1 MPYLISFRAQIV
13 SLVLCISGLNL
24 SAAPKI
30 DLIEL
35 YHGVAEGN
43 YLIGDLGGAERGVEQ
58 MLRIDPDYLPAL
70 TLKARVML
78 DQNKPVQA
86 LKAAE
91 RAIALEPEN
100 HKHSLL
106 KALVLSHADRRE
118 EAAALIQQILAKA
131 KPESDEARV
140 AKQLLGLLLITEG
153 DWDDAAFGTNKI
165 HLADPET
172 ESANASLRNSR
183 DAYLKKS
190 HVDLQFGA
198 QNEAIGTI
206 DQAIAVYKDQTGQEA
221 LQQITT
227 LRLLRARLLTQIGH
241 FDQAITDLQN
251 LTAQQPQNFEALIIL
266 ASLYACV
273 ERWESLEAVIEPI
286 AKRPELRD
294 VALYLEGRAALANNR
309 VGTARAKFEAAIQ
322 ALPQDADL
330 LRRSLLFYRGL
341 CLQKLGRHEEAFTSI
356 LDAIDAGFRP
366 ETREEALVAGRT
378 LLRANRSSDAIPI
391 LEAITLNRIHPGAEA
406 WAMLGR
412 AHLATDAPTLAL
424 SAFNESLLIDSKQA
438 KVLALRGALLR
449 KIGDL
454 EGALTDYK
462 KAHQLT
468 PQSSVL
474 SYEKGLV
481 LLQLGRLPEAE
492 GVLQIAARQL
502 SAYSTLDL
510 IHANCAYAIG
520 NIDGAAES
528 LSEYLAENPKT
539 LEPNAIYLAQLL
551 QADFNKNISR
561 VERTPDSAKNL
572 KVTTLNDPV
581 IQYFNGVA
589 NRKAVLDWA
598 GIAKSPEEAR
608 RQICAAAF
616 WMAQWEKVN
625 GDVTKAKEL
634 LKIAVDTGSPDLT
647 EWQLAN
653 WQWNKK

>member
-13 SLVLCISGLNL
+13 GLVLCISGLNL

-58 MLRIDPDYLPAL
+58 ILRIDPDYLPAL

-106 KALVLSHADRRE
+106 KALVLSHTDRRE

-165 HLADPET
+165 YLADPET
-172 ESANASLRNSR
+172 DSASLRHSR
-183 DAYLKKS
+183 DAYLEKA
-190 HVDLQFGA
+190 HADLQFGA
-198 QNEAIGTI
+198 LNEAISTI

-227 LRLLRARLLTQIGH
+227 MRLLRARLLTQIGH

-251 LTAQQPQNFEALIIL
+251 LTAQQPQNFKALIIL
-266 ASLYACV
+266 ASLYASV

-286 AKRPELRD
+286 AKRPELSD
-294 VALYLEGRAALANNR
+294 VALYLEGRATLAKNR

-322 ALPQDADL
+322 ALPQEADL

-356 LDAIDAGFRP
+356 LDAVDAGFRP
-366 ETREEALVAGRT
+366 ETSEEALVAGRT
-378 LLRANRSSDAIPI
+378 LLLAGRSSDAIPI

-412 AHLATDAPTLAL
+412 AHLASDTPTLAL
-424 SAFNESLLIDSKQA
+424 SAFNESLLIDSEQA
-438 KVLALRGALLR
+438 EVFALRGALLR

-462 KAHQLT
+462 KAHQFT
-468 PQSSVL
+468 PSSSVL

-481 LLQLGRLPEAE
+481 LLQLGHLPEAE

-520 NIDGAAES
+520 NIDGATES
-528 LSEYLAENPKT
+528 LSGYLAENPKT
-539 LEPNAIYLAQLL
+539 PEPNAIYLAQLL

-561 VERTPDSAKNL
+561 VERTPDSANNL

-608 RQICAAAF
+608 RQICEAAF

>member
-13 SLVLCISGLNL
+13 GLVLCISGLNL

-58 MLRIDPDYLPAL
+58 ILRIDPDYLPAL

-106 KALVLSHADRRE
+106 KALVLSHTDRRE

-165 HLADPET
+165 YLADPET
-172 ESANASLRNSR
+172 GSASLRHSR
-183 DAYLKKS
+183 EAYLENA
-190 HVDLQFGA
+190 HADLQFGA
-198 QNEAIGTI
+198 QNDAITAI

-227 LRLLRARLLTQIGH
+227 MRLLRARLLTQIGH

-251 LTAQQPQNFEALIIL
+251 LTAQQPQNFKALIIL
-266 ASLYACV
+266 ASLYASV

-286 AKRPELRD
+286 AKRPELSD
-294 VALYLEGRAALANNR
+294 VALYLEGRATLAKNR

-322 ALPQDADL
+322 ALPQEADL

-356 LDAIDAGFRP
+356 LDAVDAGFRP
-366 ETREEALVAGRT
+366 ETSEEALVAGRT
-378 LLRANRSSDAIPI
+378 LLLAGRSSDAIPI

-412 AHLATDAPTLAL
+412 AHLASDTPTLAL
-424 SAFNESLLIDSKQA
+424 SAFNESLLIDSEQA
-438 KVLALRGALLR
+438 EVFALRGALLR

-462 KAHQLT
+462 KAHQFT
-468 PQSSVL
+468 PSSSVL

-520 NIDGAAES
+520 NIDGATES
-528 LSEYLAENPKT
+528 LSGYLAENPKT
-539 LEPNAIYLAQLL
+539 PEPNAIYLAQLL

-561 VERTPDSAKNL
+561 VERTPDSANNL

-608 RQICAAAF
+608 RQICEAAF

>member
-106 KALVLSHADRRE
+106 KALVLSHTDRRE
-118 EAAALIQQILAKA
+118 EAVALIQQILVKA

-172 ESANASLRNSR
+172 DSASIRHSR
-183 DAYLKKS
+183 DAYLEKA
-190 HVDLQFGA
+190 HADLQFGA
-198 QNEAIGTI
+198 QNEAITTI

-266 ASLYACV
+266 ASLYASV

-286 AKRPELRD
+286 AKRPELSD
-294 VALYLEGRAALANNR
+294 VALYLEGRATLAKNR

-322 ALPQDADL
+322 ALPQEADL

-356 LDAIDAGFRP
+356 LDAVDAGFRP
-366 ETREEALVAGRT
+366 ETSEEALVAGRT
-378 LLRANRSSDAIPI
+378 LLLAGRSSDAIPI

-412 AHLATDAPTLAL
+412 AHLASDTPTLAL
-424 SAFNESLLIDSKQA
+424 SAFNESLLIDSEQA
-438 KVLALRGALLR
+438 EVLALRGALLR

-462 KAHQLT
+462 KAHQFT
-468 PQSSVL
+468 PSSSVL

-520 NIDGAAES
+520 NIDGATES
-528 LSEYLAENPKT
+528 LSGYLAENPKT
-539 LEPNAIYLAQLL
+539 PEPNAIYLAQLL

-616 WMAQWEKVN
+616 WMAQWEKAN

-634 LKIAVDTGSPDLT
+634 LKIAVDSGSPDLT

-653 WQWNKK
+653 WQLNKK

>member
-13 SLVLCISGLNL
+13 GLVLCISGLNL

-131 KPESDEARV
+131 KPDSDEARV
-140 AKQLLGLLLITEG
+140 AKQLLGLLLITKV

-165 HLADPET
+165 YLADPET
-172 ESANASLRNSR
+172 DSASLRHSR
-183 DAYLKKS
+183 EAYLENARA
-190 HVDLQFGA
+190 DLQFGA
-198 QNEAIGTI
+198 QNDAITAI

-221 LQQITT
+221 LQQSTT
-227 LRLLRARLLTQIGH
+227 LRLLRVRLLTQIGH

-266 ASLYACV
+266 ASLYASV

-286 AKRPELRD
+286 AKRPELSD
-294 VALYLEGRAALANNR
+294 VALYLEGRATLAKNR

-322 ALPQDADL
+322 ALPQEANL
-330 LRRSLLFYRGL
+330 LRRSLFFYRGL

-366 ETREEALVAGRT
+366 ETIEEALVAGRT
-378 LLRANRSSDAIPI
+378 LLRADRSSDAIPI

-412 AHLATDAPTLAL
+412 AHLASDTPTLAL
-424 SAFNESLLIDSKQA
+424 SAFNESLLIDSEQVE
-438 KVLALRGALLR
+438 VLALRGALLR

-462 KAHQLT
+462 KAHQFT
-468 PQSSVL
+468 PSSSVL

-520 NIDGAAES
+520 NIDGATES
-528 LSEYLAENPKT
+528 LSGYLTENPKT
-539 LEPNAIYLAQLL
+539 PEPNAIYLAQLL

-561 VERTPDSAKNL
+561 MERIHDSAKNL
-572 KVTTLNDPV
+572 KVATLNDPV

-616 WMAQWEKVN
+616 WMAQWEKAN
-625 GDVTKAKEL
+625 GDVAKAKEL

>member
-1 MPYLISFRAQIV
+1 MPYLIFFRTQIV
-13 SLVLCISGLNL
+13 GLVLCISGLYL

-30 DLIEL
+30 DLVEL
-35 YHGVAEGN
+35 YHGIAEGN

-78 DQNKPVQA
+78 DQKKPVQA
-86 LKAAE
+86 LTATE

-100 HKHSLL
+100 HEHSLL
-106 KALVLSHADRRE
+106 KALVLGHADRRD

-131 KPESDEARV
+131 KPESDDARA
-140 AKQLLGLLLITEG
+140 AKQLLGLLLINEG
-153 DWDDAAFGTNKI
+153 DWDDAAFGSNKI
-165 HLADPET
+165 YLADPET
-172 ESANASLRNSR
+172 DSASLRHSSE
-183 DAYLKKS
+183 AYLEKAHS
-190 HVDLQFGA
+190 DLQFGA
-198 QNEAIGTI
+198 QDEAIAAI
-206 DQAIAVYKDQTGQEA
+206 DQAIAVYENQPGQEA
-221 LQQITT
+221 LQQSTA
-227 LRLLRARLLTQIGH
+227 LRLLRARLLTQIGR
-241 FDQAITDLQN
+241 FELAIANLQN
-251 LTAQQPQNFEALIIL
+251 LTAQQPQNFEALITL
-266 ASLYACV
+266 ASLYASV
-273 ERWESLEAVIEPI
+273 ERWELLEAVIEPI

-294 VALYLEGRAALANNR
+294 VALYLEGRAALAKNR
-309 VGTARAKFEAAIQ
+309 VGTARAKFEAAIE
-322 ALPQDADL
+322 ALPREADL

-356 LDAIDAGFRP
+356 LDAVDAGFRP
-366 ETREEALVAGRT
+366 ETSEEALVAGRT
-378 LLRANRSSDAIPI
+378 LLLAGRSSDAIPI

-412 AHLATDAPTLAL
+412 AHLASDTPTLAL
-424 SAFNESLLIDSKQA
+424 SAFNESLLIDSEQA
-438 KVLALRGALLR
+438 EALALRGALLR

-454 EGALTDYK
+454 EGALADYK

-468 PQSSVL
+468 PSSSVL

-510 IHANCAYAIG
+510 LHANCAYAIG
-520 NIDGAAES
+520 KIEGATES
-528 LSEYLAENPKT
+528 LSGYLTENPT
-539 LEPNAIYLAQLL
+539 TPEPNAIYLAQLL

-561 VERTPDSAKNL
+561 VARTPDLAKNL

-616 WMAQWEKVN
+616 WMAQWEKAN
-625 GDVTKAKEL
+625 GDAAKAKEL
-634 LKIAVDTGSPDLT
+634 LKIAVNTGSPDLT

-653 WQWNKK
+653 WQWNKR

>member
-13 SLVLCISGLNL
+13 GLVLCISGLNL

-58 MLRIDPDYLPAL
+58 MLRIAADYLPAL
-70 TLKARVML
+70 TLKARVLL

-131 KPESDEARV
+131 DPESDEARV
-140 AKQLLGLLLITEG
+140 AKELLSLPLITEG
-153 DWDDAAFGTNKI
+153 DWDDAAFGTDEI
-165 HLADPET
+165 YLADPKT
-172 ESANASLRNSR
+172 KSASLRHSR
-183 DAYLKKS
+183 EAYLEKTLAY
-190 HVDLQFGA
+190 LQFGA
-198 QNEAIGTI
+198 HNEAITAI

-221 LQQITT
+221 LQQITA
-227 LRLLRARLLTQIGH
+227 LRLLRARLLTQIGR

-266 ASLYACV
+266 ASLYASV

-286 AKRPELRD
+286 AKRPELSD
-294 VALYLEGRAALANNR
+294 VALYLEGRATLAKNR
-309 VGTARAKFEAAIQ
+309 VGTARAKFDAAIK
-322 ALPQDADL
+322 ALPQEADL
-330 LRRSLLFYRGL
+330 LRRSLFFYRGL
-341 CLQKLGRHEEAFTSI
+341 CLQKLGRHKEASTSI
-356 LDAIDAGFRP
+356 LNAIDAGFRP
-366 ETREEALVAGRT
+366 ETREEALVACRT
-378 LLRANRSSDAIPI
+378 LLRADRSSDAIPI
-391 LEAITLNRIHPGAEA
+391 LEAITLNRIHPDAEA

-412 AHLATDAPTLAL
+412 AHLASGTQTLAL
-424 SAFNESLLIDSKQA
+424 SAFNESLLIDSEQA
-438 KVLALRGALLR
+438 ELLALRGALLR

-462 KAHQLT
+462 KAHQFAPL
-468 PQSSVL
+468 SSVL

-481 LLQLGRLPEAE
+481 LLQLGRLSEAE
-492 GVLQIAARQL
+492 GMLEIAARKL
-502 SAYSTLDL
+502 TTNPTLNI

-520 NIDGAAES
+520 KIDGAAES
-528 LSEYLAENPKT
+528 LSKYFVENPT
-539 LEPNAIYLAQLL
+539 TPEPNAIYLAKLL

-561 VERTPDSAKNL
+561 VEWTPDSVNNL
-572 KVTTLNDPV
+572 RTATLNDPV
-581 IQYFNGVA
+581 IQYFNGVT

-598 GIAKSPEEAR
+598 GIAKSPEEAQ
-608 RQICAAAF
+608 RQICAAAY
-616 WMAQWEKVN
+616 WMAQWEAAN